1 MKRIPAVVAAM
12 LLAAGCAGPAPRD
25 EGPTPEQTRLAVYQR
40 HAGESRDSVVF
51 PRVDGWSALPGEF
64 IAVRTVNDKYFLLTL
79 ELACSEDFRV
89 GPDIRIAIEQDTAN
103 TLHRFD
109 QVLIGDRRCRIQ
121 QIRPLDAEAIH
132 ADMNEVGVDDPFIA
146 RGVQRNRS

>member
-1 MKRIPAVVAAM
+1 MKRILAVAAAM

-25 EGPTPEQTRLAVYQR
+25 EAPTPEQTRLAVYQR

-64 IAVRTVNDKYFLLTL
+64 IAVRTSSDKYFLLTL
-79 ELACSEDFRV
+79 ELACSESFRV
-89 GPDIRIAIEQDTAN
+89 GPNIRIAIEQDTRN

-109 QVLIGDRRCRIQ
+109 QVLIGDSRCRIQ
-121 QIRPLDAEAIH
+121 RIQPLDAEGIH
-132 ADMNEVGVDDPFIA
+132 ADMTEVGLDDHFIA
-146 RGVQRNRS
+146 RGFRRTGS

>member
-1 MKRIPAVVAAM
+1 MKRFLAVVAAM
-12 LLAAGCAGPAPRD
+12 LLIAGCAGTGPRD

-64 IAVRTVNDKYFLLTL
+64 IAVRTSNDKYFLLTL
-79 ELACSEDFRV
+79 ELACSEGFRV
-89 GPDIRIAIEQDTAN
+89 GPDIRIAIEQDTRN

-109 QVLIGDRRCRIQ
+109 QVQIGDQRCRIQ
-121 QIRPLDAEAIH
+121 EIRPLDAEAIH
-132 ADMNEVGVDDPFIA
+132 ADMAEVGIEDPFIA
-146 RGVQRNRS
+146 RGVRRTGS